1 MMAPSWHNR
10 PAYGLHALALG
21 SLLWQGL
28 LWLLVS
34 SQLHR
39 ASITPVIE
47 AGKWHYVT
55 LLAGIWLVGVLIRL
69 PRVSD
74 SVMAIVVMVLFSI
87 PGLFGQYAGL
97 SLNRPFADPWL
108 AHVDESIGI
117 HMPTVVQWVNAHPT
131 VYNLLLVGYASFL
144 WQVSFAPVII
154 AVFSRERL
162 WTYVV
167 AYQAAWSLALL
178 GITLFPAECV
188 FVHYGYQIDMH
199 MIGTEVVN
207 DIHRARMHLPW
218 VLSISSANGLVS
230 FPSFHAATAVLMA
243 WTMRVRN
250 VLGAIVLVMN
260 LFRILGTAFL
270 GSHDVVDV
278 IASLVMMPA
287 VLWMAQRATRAV
299 LSHDATTASV
309 PRLVARGAGA

>member
-1 MMAPSWHNR
+1 MGSSSHNR
-10 PAYGLHALALG
+10 SAYGLHALALG
-21 SLLWQGL
+21 SLLWQGA

-47 AGKWHYVT
+47 SSKWHYVA
-55 LLAGIWLVGVLIRL
+55 LLAGIWLVGVLVRFPRL
-69 PRVSD
+69 SD
-74 SVMAIVVMVLFSI
+74 GVMAIIVMVLFSI

-97 SLNRPFADPWL
+97 SLNRPWADPWL
-108 AHVDESIGI
+108 AHMDESLGI
-117 HMPTVVQWVNAHPT
+117 HMPAVVQWVNAHQT

-144 WQVSFAPVII
+144 WQVSFAPILI

-167 AYQAAWSLALL
+167 AYQAAWTLALI

-199 MIGTEVVN
+199 MIGTEVVA

-218 VLSISSANGLVS
+218 TLSIGSTSGLVS
-230 FPSFHAATAVLMA
+230 FPSFHAAIAVLMA
-243 WTMRVRN
+243 WTMRGRN
-250 VLGAIVLVMN
+250 VLGAIVLVVN
-260 LFRILGTAFL
+260 AFLILGTAFL
-270 GSHDVVDV
+270 GAHYVVDV
-278 IASLVMMPA
+278 IATLVMMPV
-287 VLWMAQRATRAV
+287 VLWMAQRVTQGV
-299 LSHDATTASV
+299 LRHEASTASV
-309 PRLVARGAGA
+309 PAPAYETA

>member
-1 MMAPSWHNR
+1 MAPSWRNR
-10 PAYGLHALALG
+10 AAYGIHALALG
-21 SLLWQGL
+21 SLLWQGV

-47 AGKWHYVT
+47 ASKWHYVT

-69 PRVSD
+69 PRLSD

-97 SLNRPFADPWL
+97 SLNRPWADPWL
-108 AHVDESIGI
+108 AHLDESLGI

-144 WQVSFAPVII
+144 WQVSFAPLII

-188 FVHYGYQIDMH
+188 FIHYGYQIDMH
-199 MIGTEVVN
+199 MVGTEVVA

-218 VLSISSANGLVS
+218 ALSIGSTNGLVS

-243 WTMRVRN
+243 WTMRGRN
-250 VLGAIVLVMN
+250 LLGAIVLVMN
-260 LFRILGTAFL
+260 VFLILGTAFL
-270 GSHDVVDV
+270 GSHYVIDV

-287 VLWMAQRATRAV
+287 VLWMAHRVTRAV
-299 LSHDATTASV
+299 VSHDATTAWV
-309 PRLVARGAGA
+309 PGLLVRGARV

>member
-1 MMAPSWHNR
+1 MGPSSHNR
-10 PAYGLHALALG
+10 SAYGLHALALG
-21 SLLWQGL
+21 SLLWQGA

-47 AGKWHYVT
+47 SGKWHYVM

-69 PRVSD
+69 PRLSD
-74 SVMAIVVMVLFSI
+74 GVMAIIVMVLFSI

-97 SLNRPFADPWL
+97 SLNRPWADPWL
-108 AHVDESIGI
+108 AHMDESLGI
-117 HMPTVVQWVNAHPT
+117 YIPTVVHWVNAHAT

-144 WQVSFAPVII
+144 WQVGFAPILV

-167 AYQAAWSLALL
+167 AYQAAWTLALI
-178 GITLFPAECV
+178 GIALFPAECV

-199 MIGTEVVN
+199 MIGTEVVA

-218 VLSISSANGLVS
+218 TLSIGSTSGLVS

-243 WTMRVRN
+243 WTMRGRN
-250 VLGAIVLVMN
+250 LWGALVLVVN
-260 LFRILGTAFL
+260 AFLILGTAFL
-270 GSHDVVDV
+270 GAHYVVDV
-278 IASLVMMPA
+278 IASLLMMPA
-287 VLWMAQRATRAV
+287 VLWMAQRVTQAV
-299 LSHDATTASV
+299 LRHEASIASV
-309 PRLVARGAGA
+309 PEAAYKTA